1 MNRRRVVITGMGVL
15 APNGNNRKEYW
26 NALIQ
31 GKSGIDRI
39 TYFDTDGFAGQIAGE
54 LKNFN
59 PENFIDRREL
69 RKLDPFTVYGLVAAQ
84 EAVEQA
90 NIDFDQLDRDRI
102 GVNLGTGVGGI
113 RTLEDQAKSI
123 LDRGPRRVSPHF
135 VPKMIANIA
144 AAQIAIR
151 WGLEG
156 PNQTIIT
163 ACASS
168 TDAIGN
174 AVRMIRAGDVDMM
187 LSGGSEASVTPLT
200 IAGFGNMKA
209 LCTSHN
215 DDPQTASRPFDHD
228 RDGFVL
234 SEGSGFLVLETEE
247 HARQRGAP
255 ILAEISG
262 YGATDDAFHVTQ
274 PVENG
279 AGAVKAM
286 QKAIADAGIDPTEID
301 YINAHGTSTP
311 FNDKNETAAIKSA
324 LGDHAAKVQVS
335 STKSMT
341 GHLLGASGAIEAI
354 ASILAIQNQQLPP
367 TINYQNPDPDCDL
380 HYVPNQAMTAS
391 VKTVMSNSLGFG
403 GHNSVLIFR
412 QWDQA

>member
-1 MNRRRVVITGMGVL
+1 M

-215 DDPQTASRPFDHD
+215 DDPQTASRPFDRD

-301 YINAHGTSTP
+301 YITP
-311 FNDKNETAAIKSA
+311 TEPP
-324 LGDHAAKVQVS
+324 
-335 STKSMT
+335 
-341 GHLLGASGAIEAI
+341 HLL
-354 ASILAIQNQQLPP
+354 
-367 TINYQNPDPDCDL
+367 
-380 HYVPNQAMTAS
+380 MT
-391 VKTVMSNSLGFG
+391 KMKRLLLNL
-403 GHNSVLIFR
+403 L
-412 QWDQA
+412 

>member
-1 MNRRRVVITGMGVL
+1 MNRRRVVVTGMGVL